1 MDYRI
6 SRQASA
12 VIDEI
17 IRYTIANFGDE
28 QASDYVAGLYHS
40 FELLTDNPKL
50 GRVWSGGD
58 KRLYIYR
65 SHYVLYR
72 IMPVHLFITD
82 IRNTRQEIPPEWER

>member
-1 MDYRI
+1 MGYRI

-17 IRYTIANFGDE
+17 IRYTLANFGDD
-28 QASDYVAGLYHS
+28 QAFDYVTGLYHS
-40 FELLTDNPKL
+40 FDLLTDNPKL
-50 GRVWSGGD
+50 GRAWSGGD
-58 KRLYIYR
+58 KRLYVFR

-72 IMPVHLFITD
+72 IMPDHIFITD